1 MQISLYAEFPA
12 TLNGLFTA
20 KEVFAECVSELE

>member
-20 KEVFAECVSELE
+20 KEVFAEYVSELE